1 MNSIN
6 KNIQIKILNYFK
18 IYDFTRILHDFSLK
32 ISKSILQIQEKKITI
47 YNTNRY
53 AKFE

>member
-32 ISKSILQIQEKKITI
+32 ISKSILQIQEKKNH
-47 YNTNRY
+47 YLQH
-53 AKFE
+53 KSLCKV